1 MEAELYRYMEAG
13 LYAGQ
18 GQGVE
23 SREQAWSMRET
34 RAEEATDTGALS
46 EVKPGTNPVSRVVA
60 LPRSLQVIVDLDLHL
75 PSPYTSPCPW
85 NCSGL

>member
-46 EVKPGTNPVSRVVA
+46 EVKPEIGRAHV
-60 LPRSLQVIVDLDLHL
+60 
-75 PSPYTSPCPW
+75 
-85 NCSGL
+85 